1 MCWFLQM
8 PGENTTDFMSQI
20 TVDSFLVVL
29 ETGNPK
35 IKLMFGL
42 VSAEAFVFV
51 LQAAVTCHVFIKF
64 YFLLGRLLLPLFIP
78 SFIFLARYQLHRD
91 QYKKL
96 VLDLSRSLKAC
107 LLNTITF

>member
-1 MCWFLQM
+1 MCWFLEM
-8 PGENTTDFMSQI
+8 PGEHTTDFMSQI

-51 LQAAVTCHVFIKF
+51 LMAAITCHVFIKS

-91 QYKKL
+91 QYKNL

-107 LLNTITF
+107 LLNTIIF